1 MQEIVGVR
9 FTVAG
14 RIYSFAPRGKV
25 YKVGERV
32 IVETENGNAIGI
44 IAQANSNIED
54 DTLLEPLKDV
64 IRKTTESDEKRN
76 DENKL
81 ESAKILVE
89 IKQKVEECGYKM
101 KVVSAYYTFDRS
113 KIMIEFTSEERVDF
127 RNLLKDLASK
137 YHSRI
142 ELRQIGDRDEVK
154 QKGGLG
160 PCGNVCCCKMFLN
173 DFDHVTVKMA
183 KNQGLSLNPTKISG
197 LCGRLM
203 CCLSYENKHYAET
216 LKIMPKIMSEVET
229 KEGKGVVVY
238 NNLLKELVTVRIRQ
252 NDDTFITKEFP
263 VTEITFKTIENGDNN
278 SYKNNRENK

>member
-1 MQEIVGVR
+1 MQEVVGIR
-9 FTVAG
+9 FITAG
-14 RIYSFAPRGKV
+14 KIYSFAPHGRSFE
-25 YKVGERV
+25 VGERV
-32 IVETENGNAIGI
+32 IVETENGNAIAI
-44 IAQANSNIED
+44 VAKANYNFD
-54 DTLLEPLKDV
+54 DSLLTEPLKDIV
-64 IRKTTESDEKRN
+64 RKATESDEKR
-76 DENKL
+76 DAENKA
-81 ESAKILVE
+81 ESAKIFVE
-89 IKQKVEECGYKM
+89 IKRKVEDCGYKM
-101 KVVSAYYTFDRS
+101 KVISAYYTFDRS

-203 CCLSYENKHYAET
+203 CCLAYENKHYAET
-216 LKIMPKIMSEVET
+216 LKTMPKIMSEVET
-229 KEGKGVVVY
+229 KEGKGVAVY

-252 NDDTFITKEFP
+252 TDDTYVTKEFP
-263 VTEITFKTIENGDNN
+263 VAEITFKNIEQNENN
-278 SYKNNRENK
+278 FNKNHKENK